1 MNVKS
6 IKFWIVTV
14 LAGAL
19 PCGCSGPSPAA
30 SSSQSPAA
38 QVSPAGGGASTA
50 AASPAYAYSAGS
62 LKKGDMAIC
71 VVCAVNEGSKEK
83 EAAKE
88 TIDYEGKAYAF
99 CNEDEK
105 AQFIS
110 SPAKFAAK

>member
-6 IKFWIVTV
+6 IKFWIITV

-19 PCGCSGPSPAA
+19 PCGCSGPSPT
-30 SSSQSPAA
+30 A

-50 AASPAYAYSAGS
+50 ASPAYAYNAGS

-83 EAAKE
+83 EATVE
-88 TIDYEGKAYAF
+88 TIEYEGKAYAF
-99 CNEDEK
+99 CNEEEK